1 MSGKNLESNIILVNP
16 IWQIGEVIMPPT
28 DNLKCPFRYFCF
40 PKGLL
45 YIVPQG
51 DSTKFLIS
59 LSLPKT
65 LPDFT
70 GSSLSMQ
77 ISFFSYRAFCNPSIP
92 TLDFLKVEVWISQ
105 SCPTLWDPVD
115 CGFQQKEGPSS
126 SHDLEGRVKT
136 KLIIE
141 HPLGFPLSFLTP
153 WASVPWLER
162 CPGEGN
168 GNPPQYSWLGNPMD
182 RGTWWAALHG
192 VTKSGINLATKQL
205 QRSPLTF
212 HRTPFINL
220 L

>member
-65 LPDFT
+65 LPYFT

-105 SCPTLWDPVD
+105 SCPTL
-115 CGFQQKEGPSS
+115 C
-126 SHDLEGRVKT
+126 
-136 KLIIE
+136 
-141 HPLGFPLSFLTP
+141 
-153 WASVPWLER
+153 
-162 CPGEGN
+162 
-168 GNPPQYSWLGNPMD
+168 NPMD
-182 RGTWWAALHG
+182 CSPPGSSVHGIFQARMLEWVAISFSRGSFPPRDRTWVSHIPGRCFNLWATREARKELYDYITTG
-192 VTKSGINLATKQL
+192 TIKKA
-205 QRSPLTF
+205 
-212 HRTPFINL
+212 
-220 L
+220 